1 ERNLQRGLGV
11 KAAAKKTMKEV
22 GGALVAIGLV
32 LIAVFIPTTFLE
44 GVSGQF
50 YRQFGVT
57 IAVATFISVFVSLTL
72 SPAIAALLLKPHKK
86 QVPAFQKA
94 SFLAPFEKFLKWF
107 ELFMEKLT
115 RVYGKVI
122 AKLVK
127 VSGALAA
134 LYLLLIGFTVF
145 QFSRVPTGF
154 IPTQDQGYFIVALQL
169 PPGASLAR
177 TDAVIQD
184 ALDRILAI
192 EGVET
197 AISFAGFD

>member
-57 IAVATFISVFVSLTL
+57 ISVATFISVFVSLTL
-72 SPAIAALLLKPHKK
+72 SPAIAALLLKPHKE
-86 QVPAFQKA
+86 PALEVQKA
-94 SFLAPFEKFLKWF
+94 SILAPFEKFLKWF
-107 ELFMEKLT
+107 ERQMDKLT
-115 RVYGKVI
+115 RVYGRAI

-127 VSGALAA
+127 VSGALAVV
-134 LYLLLIGFTVF
+134 YVILIGFTVF
-145 QFSRVPTGF
+145 QFNRVPTGF
-154 IPTQDQGYFIVALQL
+154 IPSQDQGYFIVALQL

-184 ALDRILAI
+184 ALDRILEI
-192 EGVET
+192 
-197 AISFAGFD
+197 